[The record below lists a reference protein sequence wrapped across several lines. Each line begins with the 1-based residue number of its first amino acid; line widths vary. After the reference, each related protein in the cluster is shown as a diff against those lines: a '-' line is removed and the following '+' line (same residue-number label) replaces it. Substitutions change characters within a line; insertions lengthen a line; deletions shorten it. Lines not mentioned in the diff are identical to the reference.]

1 MFQLQCSPTQHQLC
15 SAIFIPLCFQG
26 TAPYLHLPT
35 SMLANL
41 ITAHTHTHDSPFS
54 DKVFTPCYELIRHTD
69 NDWNCNNAHNMHPVL
84 TQ

>member
-1 MFQLQCSPTQHQLC
+1 
-15 SAIFIPLCFQG
+15 
-26 TAPYLHLPT
+26 
-35 SMLANL
+35 MLANL